1 MKLGFLSRT
10 LLAAAS
16 MLLAGPTLADD
27 YPSGYSLVP
36 PAAIGGVEGGSS
48 PADDGHNVTAPAKGA
63 EAIHM
68 ACLKQGSLWV
78 FGDPQPRTCYKVAA
92 EAGVLLL
99 WLAPAV
105 KPPVDG
111 VMSPPV
117 LLSATAFPKQRYKE
131 RTVSAEETAMLRA
144 ALEKLGGGA
153 GNVEPSTRMSA
164 IDIAES
170 DTVYYLIPGRHLL
183 DSNEEE
189 SCATTATLLYV
200 KDRHGLNY
208 GGELEAH
215 PVAFV
220 QRTVG
225 ALPDAIVTKDCGK
238 KMSLWQVAPKTRV
251 LISYSNGYEY
261 GG

>member
-1 MKLGFLSRT
+1 MKLSFLSRP
-10 LLAAAS
+10 LLAAA
-16 MLLAGPTLADD
+16 LLLPAVATLADD

-36 PAAIGGVEGGSS
+36 SAAIGGVEGGSS
-48 PADDGHNVTAPAKGA
+48 PATDGHNITLPAKGA

-68 ACLKQGSLWV
+68 ACLKQGSLWIY
-78 FGDPQPRTCYKVAA
+78 GEPKPRTCYKVVV

-105 KPPVDG
+105 KPPMDG

-117 LLSATAFPKQRYKE
+117 LLSATAFPNQSYKE
-131 RTVSAEETAMLRA
+131 RVVSAGEMTALRK
-144 ALEKLGGGA
+144 ALEEPGSA
-153 GNVEPSTRMSA
+153 GSSVQPAARMSA
-164 IDIAES
+164 IDIAGS
-170 DTVYYLIPGRHLL
+170 GTVYYLIAGRQVL

-200 KDRHGLNY
+200 KNGNGLNY

-215 PVAFV
+215 PAAFV
-220 QRTVG
+220 QRTAG
-225 ALPDAIVTKDCGK
+225 SLPDAIVTKDCGK
-238 KMSLWQVAPKTRV
+238 KMSLWQVAPKTRQ
-251 LISYSNGYEY
+251 LINYSNGYEY